1 MPRNVWKGAKG
12 VKIVT
17 VENKEEA
24 AEMFFV
30 ALRKMLFAEFD
41 GRMDTT
47 EEKEA
52 LYIAEYIRG
61 LAEKAFKY
69 WVDYRR
75 LPIYQWTLFGDA
87 TGGVMVDCYLTPDM
101 SKIEGYMLK
110 RYTHLLMDATNK
122 WDLELEARGIPKP
135 DMGQIRVDNV
145 AYSALEKHLKKE
157 N

>member
-1 MPRNVWKGAKG
+1 MAEEKDP
-12 VKIVT
+12 
-17 VENKEEA
+17 KEEA

-41 GRMDTT
+41 GRVDTT

-61 LAEKAFKY
+61 LVEKAFNY
-69 WVDYRR
+69 YREYRR

-101 SKIEGYMLK
+101 SKVEGYMLK
-110 RYTHLLMDATNK
+110 RYTHLLMEATNK
-122 WDLELEARGIPKP
+122 WDLELDARGVPKP
-135 DMGQIRVDNV
+135 DMGQIEVDDV
-145 AYSALEKHLKKE
+145 AYLALAKHIKDKE
-157 N
+157 